1 MVDFPSNF
9 LDPNTVMG
17 FANGQSAGSW
27 LALGINTI
35 LSTIVGG
42 IVLMVLVEIF
52 SHKFG
57 ESIKPQNAFLVVLIA
72 NVVTN
77 FGILGLLSGFL
88 ASVSFLIIILPLVV
102 WFVLIKLFFHEM
114 NILHAFLAAVIF
126 FVLSMLLIPYLT
138 SFIAGFIPI
147 GLA

>member
-1 MVDFPSNF
+1 MVNFPTNF
-9 LDPNTVMG
+9 LDPQALLS
-17 FANGQSAGSW
+17 FATSQSAGSW

-42 IVLMVLVEIF
+42 IVLIILVEVF

-57 ESIKPQNAFLVVLIA
+57 ESIKPQNAFLVALLA
-72 NVVTN
+72 NAATS
-77 FGILGLLSGFL
+77 FGILGLLAGFL
-88 ASVSFLIIILPLVV
+88 SSMSFLIIILPLVI
-102 WFVLIKLFFHEM
+102 WFVLIKLFFRQM
-114 NILHAFLAAVIF
+114 NVLHAFLVAVIF

-138 SFIAGFIPI
+138 AYVAAFIPI

>member
-1 MVDFPSNF
+1 MVEFPSNF
-9 LDPNTVMG
+9 LDPQSVFN
-17 FANGQSAGSW
+17 FANTQSAGSW

-35 LSTIVGG
+35 LSTIIGG
-42 IVLMVLVEIF
+42 IALIVLVEVF

-77 FGILGLLSGFL
+77 FGILGLLG
-88 ASVSFLIIILPLVV
+88 SFLSGIPYLIILLPLIV
-102 WFVLIKLFFHEM
+102 WFLLIKIFFSEM
-114 NILHAFLAAVIF
+114 NIFHAFLVAVIF
-126 FVLSMLLIPYLT
+126 FMLSMLVIPYLT
-138 SFIAGFIPI
+138 SIVAGFIPT

>member
-1 MVDFPSNF
+1 MVSFPSNL
-9 LDPNTVMG
+9 LDPQAIFS
-17 FANGQSAGSW
+17 FATSQSAGSW

-42 IVLMVLVEIF
+42 IVLIVLVEVF

-72 NVVTN
+72 NVITN

-102 WFVLIKLFFHEM
+102 WFALIKVFFHEM
-114 NILHAFLAAVIF
+114 NILHAFLVAVIF
-126 FVLSMLLIPYLT
+126 FALSMLLVPYLT
-138 SFIAGFIPI
+138 SFIAGFIPV